1 MRGGPGRRPRAAVAL
16 LLATATVS
24 ACTLRGPR
32 PLPPAEKPPVLLQ
45 RLAARREA
53 VTSLRARAR
62 LRSGLEGLWTRQ
74 ALVVERPDRIRVDV
88 LTPMGLA
95 LALGTGEARLWAYQ
109 PAERVRYE
117 GRATPQNL
125 VRLLGAPLALA
136 DVVDILLGLPPARV
150 PKGPPSV
157 VMTPEG
163 HRLTLPLANGE
174 QRIWFAPETLDVVRA
189 EEEQRDGV
197 VMRLVF
203 GEHEDGF
210 PHVVD
215 VESPKRGAPV
225 RLKYDAVEI
234 NPELAATL
242 FVPPPAE
249 RVLPLEAA
257 GPLDHG

>member
-1 MRGGPGRRPRAAVAL
+1 
-16 LLATATVS
+16 
-24 ACTLRGPR
+24 
-32 PLPPAEKPPVLLQ
+32 VLL
-45 RLAARREA
+45 RHLAERRAA

-74 ALVVERPDRIRVDV
+74 ALVVDRPDRIRVDV

-95 LALGTGEARLWAYQ
+95 LALGTAGARLWAYQ
-109 PAERVRYE
+109 PSERVRYE
-117 GRATPQNL
+117 GGATPQNL
-125 VRLLGAPLALA
+125 VRLLGAPLALS

-150 PKGPPSV
+150 AKGPPSV

-174 QRIWFAPETLDVVRA
+174 QRIWFAPDTLDVVRG
-189 EEEQRDGV
+189 EEERRDGV
-197 VMRLVF
+197 ALRVTF
-203 GEHEDGF
+203 GGHEDGF

-225 RLKYDAVEI
+225 RLQYDTVEL
-234 NPELAATL
+234 NPEVAAAL
-242 FVPPPAE
+242 FAPPPAE

-257 GPLDHG
+257 GAPDAG